1 MSCKPMQHCTQL
13 MGDLVRIVET
23 NCKVR
28 DKKHK
33 SQVKWKY
40 PKMAQSHPSVHLE
53 HPDQVMEEDQ
63 RTWAVAPKI
72 HPRQSSSCSRPGLKM
87 IKPVHYLLIIWSL
100 STSCCTSSIHP
111 DGWNEILAFSK
122 KNVKRNITFFNH
134 QKCWSSARDPK
145 IDALLRVGTLRFA
158 APWAV
163 FGHIEIAGMHNESL
177 KWG

>member
-122 KNVKRNITFFNH
+122 RKGYGGHTHGGFGITFLVLLFVLST
-134 QKCWSSARDPK
+134 WRDYSSLQGDT
-145 IDALLRVGTLRFA
+145 LLLNNNG
-158 APWAV
+158 
-163 FGHIEIAGMHNESL
+163 
-177 KWG
+177 